1 MDRSPYDFTMNA
13 SRNELLPLLDFV
25 HRTFNGGDCIDFI
38 GALRGICLRDGSL
51 GGYFKREY
59 AETGDLRTVLSRFRT
74 AFWSAD
80 HRPRA
85 ERARR
90 SSIDRGASWKR
101 LRMYLKWMV
110 RDDGRGVDFGLW
122 KSIPPAALYLPLDV
136 HTGHMGRALGLL
148 VRKQRPDLEGRR
160 GDHRLAPDARR
171 FRSGQVRLRA
181 VRRRDR
187 RIPEIESLRKAF
199 LPLVRNDRIGRS
211 ADCEACLSSRGIF
224 LWNRQAAGRPIR
236 QTILAPQGTFR
247 RSRNRLSPR
256 LPGRATR

>member
-1 MDRSPYDFTMNA
+1 MKLMDRSPYDFTMNA

-51 GGYFKREY
+51 GGYFEREY

-85 ERARR
+85 EKHL
-90 SSIDRGASWKR
+90 SSIDRGASCKR
-101 LRMYLKWMV
+101 LCMYLKWMV

-122 KSIPPAALYLPLDV
+122 KSIPPAALYLPLDA
-136 HTGHMGRALGLL
+136 HNGPYGPRA
-148 VRKQRPDLEGRR
+148 RTARPKAERLEGRR

-171 FRSGQVRLRA
+171 FRFPAEYELRA
-181 VRRRDR
+181 VFGAGIDGFLK
-187 RIPEIESLRKAF
+187 IESLREAS

-211 ADCEACLSSRGIF
+211 ADWRGLPFVAGVF
-224 LWNRQAAGRPIR
+224 LGTDKQQVVRFARP
-236 QTILAPQGTFR
+236 F
-247 RSRNRLSPR
+247 SPR
-256 LPGRATR
+256 KEHFRKSRMRTGGTS